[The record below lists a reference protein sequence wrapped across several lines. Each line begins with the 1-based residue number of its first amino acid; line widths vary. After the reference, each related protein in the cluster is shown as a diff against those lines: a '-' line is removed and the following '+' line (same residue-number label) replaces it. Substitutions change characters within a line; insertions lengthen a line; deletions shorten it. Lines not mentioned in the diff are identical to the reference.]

1 MPRRSLRHHSPSPPR
16 RRIGALA
23 AAALCVLLPA
33 AAVRAQGRAPAASPA
48 PSTTPV
54 GALVADGNY
63 RIAFLSPDPEDPFWG
78 AVQAGVA
85 EQAVAAGV
93 AVDVFAAASPSA
105 AAQLA
110 QMGDVVAGG
119 YDGVL
124 LGPVDARAAVPTVDA
139 ANAAAIPVVALDT
152 EPAAG
157 NLVTLVE
164 TDDAAAGRAIGEFLL
179 GAIGGAGE
187 VLNLRGNLADQAA
200 RDRDR
205 GLREALAADED
216 VLVVNRE
223 AAWDPIEAGAIVAEL
238 LPEAGDGTPPAEGRL
253 GPGAIFAA
261 NDAMALAAVDAA
273 LAAGR
278 DDVVVAG
285 FGGSAEA
292 VAAVADGSLAA
303 TVAEFPARVGTLGVD
318 LLVRHLNGE
327 AVPPRVDAGFQ
338 VVSDDNVDLF
348 AGRAREVPRATEG
361 GRRW

>member
-33 AAVRAQGRAPAASPA
+33 AAVRAQGGTPPA
-48 PSTTPV
+48 PPGAATPV
-54 GALVADGNY
+54 GALAGDGEY
-63 RIAFLSPDPEDPFWG
+63 RIAFLSPDPEDPFWS

-93 AVDVFAAASPSA
+93 TVDVFAAAPPSA

-110 QMGDVVAGG
+110 QMGEVVAGD

-124 LGPVDARAAVPTVDA
+124 LGPVDALAAVPTVDA
-139 ANAAAIPVVALDT
+139 ANAAAVPVVALDT

-157 NLVTLVE
+157 RLVTLVE

-179 GAIGGAGE
+179 GAIGGEGE
-187 VLNLRGNLADQAA
+187 VLNLRGNLADQVA

-205 GLREALAADED
+205 GLRDALAADED
-216 VLVVNRE
+216 VLVINRE
-223 AAWDPIEAGAIVAEL
+223 AAWDPIEAGTIVAEE
-238 LPEAGDGTPPAEGRL
+238 LPEAGDGTPPADGRP
-253 GPGAIFAA
+253 GPEAIFGA

-273 LAAGR
+273 LAVGR
-278 DDVVVAG
+278 DDVVAAG
-285 FGGSAEA
+285 FGGTAEA
-292 VAAVADGSLAA
+292 IAAVAEGNLAA
-303 TVAEFPARVGTLGVD
+303 TVAEFPARVGSLGVD

-348 AGRAREVPRATEG
+348 AGRAGGVALATKED
-361 GRRW
+361 RRW